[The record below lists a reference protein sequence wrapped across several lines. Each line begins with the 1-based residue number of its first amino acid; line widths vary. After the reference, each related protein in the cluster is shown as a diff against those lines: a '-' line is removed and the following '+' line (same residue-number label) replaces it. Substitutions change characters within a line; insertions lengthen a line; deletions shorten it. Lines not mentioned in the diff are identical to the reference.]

1 MLFDDVSDGLE
12 KVGSLGKDLVK
23 FETCLKSLNTVV
35 VIVRV
40 AFVVEKGI

>member
-1 MLFDDVSDGLE
+1 MLSDDVSDGLE
-12 KVGSLGKDLVK
+12 KVGSLGKYLVK
-23 FETCLKSLNTVV
+23 FETCLKGLNSVI